1 MFRKQNARQPVA
13 AVLLALLLTLTIAFS
28 CIGLSG
34 WVSFRQQAAALDAQY
49 ITAAFPIDREDTAF
63 FERYNGFEG
72 WEGFNKNSGTWET
85 RKEYTIYPSYRN
97 PADGTIVT
105 TDNEKISELADTA
118 PGILRHDTNILS
130 PAYTPNQKGLSSGT
144 VEPGAYQRVY
154 DLHRYSQSV
163 MAVRCVSLLEKIL
176 PREKYGFSDG
186 SYKYLMEW
194 VEPVCRMDAY
204 DLPGLTL
211 KFEMTFPLPIFEE
224 GKTYLVRG
232 DFQDFGYW
240 QNLRVIPGK
249 EGEAERTEGYWER
262 EDEAYLKYQYTHLPA
277 DEKQAMTFEEYT
289 RTLAAQM
296 FFFFYPCL
304 PSPYPE
310 GFYANIDDDFAGHRR
325 PVVPHFFLD
334 LQEETIDLNDGS
346 WIVQIPFIPADGWPF
361 FAEYEGDW
369 RDFLNTEEGRV
380 WRDEIIP
387 NCQRNHNSV
396 PVLFTDNVQG
406 LSQFCKEESA
416 LVEGR
421 MIAPEE
427 YKTGAAVC
435 MVSVEYAQYNG
446 LSVGDM
452 LTLDL
457 YKPAYS
463 TEYGQWQ
470 MWANSFSFLYTGC
483 MPLVPENRLDVTRD
497 YTIVGLY
504 SAPARPM
511 DEDGHGFRGD
521 TVLAPKASAPEVV
534 AAAEEDTL
542 TPLLNTLVL
551 KNGSIDEF
559 EAYMAENGA
568 AERFRYYDYGYSAM
582 AESLQ
587 AMEKNASRLALLG
600 GAAFLLGAAVFL
612 LAGFARM
619 APAAR
624 GLRLLGAGA
633 GYVTREMLSA
643 LLPLA
648 AAGAGVGALLGG
660 ALYGKVCEVV
670 LSESLA
676 VNWPILLGCAALE
689 LAVLCA
695 AACVWAAL
703 AARRSLMRR
712 KEE

>member
-1 MFRKQNARQPVA
+1 MFRKQNARQPAA
-13 AVLLALLLTLTIAFS
+13 AVLLALLLALTSAFS

-34 WVSFRQQAAALDAQY
+34 WVSFRQQTAALDAQY
-49 ITAAFPIDREDTAF
+49 TTIAYPTNNRRDETRPATIREDGAYLYEDGSVWLTPAQVSSFAEQAPGLLRRDAHILTAAHTPGLK
-63 FERYNGFEG
+63 GF
-72 WEGFNKNSGTWET
+72 
-85 RKEYTIYPSYRN
+85 
-97 PADGTIVT
+97 
-105 TDNEKISELADTA
+105 
-118 PGILRHDTNILS
+118 
-130 PAYTPNQKGLSSGT
+130 SSGAADPMDYNAT
-144 VEPGAYQRVY
+144 Y
-154 DLHRYSQSV
+154 DMHRYSLSV
-163 MAVRCVSLLEKIL
+163 MAARCMSASGPATFI
-176 PREKYGFSDG
+176 
-186 SYKYLMEW
+186 MEW
-194 VEPVCRMDAY
+194 IEPVCRMAAY
-204 DLPGLTL
+204 DLPEAGREFTL
-211 KFEMTFPLPIFEE
+211 SVDLGEGNTAPPLVP
-224 GKTYLVRG
+224 GKNYLLQG
-232 DFQDFGYW
+232 DFDDFEVMEQMRPVKSEGGSEHAEIQRFRYTGDYVAEIAAPGAEMPQQRLW
-240 QNLRVIPGK
+240 LFCSSLPHKDSGDIP
-249 EGEAERTEGYWER
+249 AV
-262 EDEAYLKYQYTHLPA
+262 LA
-277 DEKQAMTFEEYT
+277 DVDIAGH
-289 RTLAAQM
+289 
-296 FFFFYPCL
+296 
-304 PSPYPE
+304 PYP
-310 GFYANIDDDFAGHRR
+310 A
-325 PVVPHFFLD
+325 VPHFY
-334 LQEETIDLNDGS
+334 LNRFADMEQDGGMWHISVPEGS
-346 WIVQIPFIPADGWPF
+346 WPFY
-361 FAEYEGDW
+361 AEYEGDW

-387 NCQRNHNSV
+387 CCEANHDSV
-396 PVLFTDNVQG
+396 AVLLTENIQE
-406 LSQFCKEESA
+406 LSQFCLEQSA
-416 LVEGR
+416 LLEGR
-421 MIAPEE
+421 TITPEE

-435 MVSVEYAQYNG
+435 LVGADYALYNG
-446 LSVGDM
+446 LSVGDT

-457 YKPAYS
+457 YKPAYATQAGTLQS
-463 TEYGQWQ
+463 VTPQY
-470 MWANSFSFLYTGC
+470 FTYTGC

-504 SAPARPM
+504 STPARPM

-534 AAAEEDTL
+534 AAAEEDTV

-624 GLRLLGAGA
+624 GLRLLGANA
-633 GYVTREMLSA
+633 GYVMREMLAA

-676 VNWPILLGCAALE
+676 VSWPILLGCAALE

-695 AACVWAAL
+695 VACVWATLTAC
-703 AARRSLMRR
+703 RSLMRR
-712 KEE
+712 KDE